1 MVTGVI
7 EAKSGKSSY
16 GTYGIMVGG
25 KWYNSKYEVK
35 ANKGD
40 EVEFDDGGKNYCNKL
55 KVLSG
60 GGGGATTAAPT
71 APRSATSY
79 SRGKFPIPTD
89 DGQRSII
96 RQNSL
101 TNAVNFLASVMK
113 YDGAIDHMDD
123 AIATVVDVARVFE
136 SYSAGDL
143 DREAAKKLLD
153 AFNPED

>member
-71 APRSATSY
+71 ASRSY

-101 TNAVNFLASVMK
+101 TNAVNFMASVMD
-113 YDGAIDHMDD
+113 YAAAQEHMDD

-143 DREAAKKLLD
+143 DREAAKKLKD